1 MAIPRIFISSTYYD
15 LKHVRNELG
24 DFIKGLGYDAVMHD
38 KGKVTYRQNETLE
51 NSCYNEIQN
60 CDILVCIIGQKYGTR
75 SSENDYSITMNEL
88 NNAIKARKKI
98 YVFIAKDVYIENNT
112 YAANRDT
119 GQFKAVYADDI
130 KIHEYIFEI
139 KSAVLNHPITPFEN
153 VNEIM
158 ESLRNQFAGMFQNF
172 LRQEATLSESKT
184 YYDLEKISNEISNL
198 VSSMRFEKD
207 EFFYKFSNSIFA
219 TNYILNVIRKKIGMK
234 SAIFFAKDKV
244 SLVEIMEF
252 MGYAIADDM
261 FGDAIVFTKDLPD
274 KIIEFKLLN
283 EAFDKNGDLKDI
295 RNKSEVDRL
304 LLYEEKEIKKF
315 ENIDLDF
322 SSDDDIPF

>member
-24 DFIKGLGYDAVMHD
+24 EFIKGLGYEAVMHD

-60 CDILVCIIGQKYGTR
+60 CDILVCIIGQKYGTQ

-112 YAANRDT
+112 YAANMDT

-130 KIHEYIFEI
+130 KIHEYIYEM

-184 YYDLEKISNEISNL
+184 YYDLEKISNEINVL
-198 VSSMRFEKD
+198 VSTMKSEKD

-219 TNYILNVIRKKIGMK
+219 TNYILNVIRQKIGMK
-234 SAIFFAKDKV
+234 SAIFFAKDKGA
-244 SLVEIMEF
+244 LVEIMEL
-252 MGYAIADDM
+252 MGYTTDDDI
-261 FGDAIVFTKDLPD
+261 FGDAIVFTKDLQD
-274 KIIEFKLLN
+274 KIIELKLLH

-295 RNKSEVDRL
+295 RKKSEVDKL
-304 LLYEEKEIKKF
+304 LLYEEKEFDKF
-315 ENIDLDF
+315 EDNDLGLNLE
-322 SSDDDIPF
+322 DDIPF